1 MFEKVKLICG
11 LIRKCFNTME
21 PYQELLGDGVSP
33 IFEGWYNS
41 IEEVG
46 VYLGLT
52 EKQIDCC
59 WDYEIYGKVSF
70 VLDNGM
76 DYTACTVGQLAY
88 ALGH

>member
-11 LIRKCFNTME
+11 LICECFNTME

-33 IFEGWYNS
+33 IFEGWHHS

-52 EKQIDCC
+52 EEQIDCC
-59 WDYEIYGKVSF
+59 WDYEIYGRVSF

>member
-11 LIRKCFNTME
+11 LIRNCLNTME
-21 PYQELLGDGVSP
+21 PYHELLGDGV
-33 IFEGWYNS
+33 FKGWYSS

-52 EKQIDCC
+52 EEQIDCC
-59 WDYEIYGKVSF
+59 WDYEIYGKVSL

-76 DYTACTVGQLAY
+76 DYTAYTVG
-88 ALGH
+88 

>member
-11 LIRKCFNTME
+11 LIHECFDTME
-21 PYQELLGDGVSP
+21 PYEELLGDGVYP

-52 EKQIDCC
+52 E
-59 WDYEIYGKVSF
+59 E
-70 VLDNGM
+70 
-76 DYTACTVGQLAY
+76 
-88 ALGH
+88 